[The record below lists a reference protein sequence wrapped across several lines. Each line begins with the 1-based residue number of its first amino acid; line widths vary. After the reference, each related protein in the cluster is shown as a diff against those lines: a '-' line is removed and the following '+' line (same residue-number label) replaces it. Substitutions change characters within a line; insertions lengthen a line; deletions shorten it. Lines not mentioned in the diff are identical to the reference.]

1 MCRRKDQRW
10 SPRGDVLASRI
21 FEDILAVFGPDI
33 GTGSQVL
40 IASNWPRGWHFDSIT
55 FSDNNDVSAICQPL
69 YESTGVTFFV
79 KLILGLYV
87 ILQNVSTLFFEFND
101 VAYIL
106 GSDLVTYKSHTWPW
120 RASPLALTLKPG
132 SLILSPVTI
141 YSCLCD
147 SHYSRAFVAGVE
159 NVLKVLF
166 KQLTSKV
173 QFILFF

>member
-1 MCRRKDQRW
+1 MESSGRCLGLEDL
-10 SPRGDVLASRI
+10 RGH
-21 FEDILAVFGPDI
+21 FILAVFGPDI

-106 GSDLVTYKSHTWPW
+106 GSDLVTYKSHTWP
-120 RASPLALTLKPG
+120 
-132 SLILSPVTI
+132 
-141 YSCLCD
+141 
-147 SHYSRAFVAGVE
+147 
-159 NVLKVLF
+159 
-166 KQLTSKV
+166 
-173 QFILFF
+173 